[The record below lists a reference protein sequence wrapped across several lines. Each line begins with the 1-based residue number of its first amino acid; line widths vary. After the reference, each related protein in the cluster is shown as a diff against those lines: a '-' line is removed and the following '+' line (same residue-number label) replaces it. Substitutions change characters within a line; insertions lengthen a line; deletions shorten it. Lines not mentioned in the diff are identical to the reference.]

1 MGGNAV
7 GDLRYTDLCDGSW
20 ASMLKLIPR
29 VAVRPFPI
37 HDFKNY
43 SEYSKNYELYENISR
58 LIDLQQNLSMINYN

>member
-1 MGGNAV
+1 
-7 GDLRYTDLCDGSW
+7 
-20 ASMLKLIPR
+20 MLKLIPR

-58 LIDLQQNLSMINYN
+58 LIDLQQNMSINNYN